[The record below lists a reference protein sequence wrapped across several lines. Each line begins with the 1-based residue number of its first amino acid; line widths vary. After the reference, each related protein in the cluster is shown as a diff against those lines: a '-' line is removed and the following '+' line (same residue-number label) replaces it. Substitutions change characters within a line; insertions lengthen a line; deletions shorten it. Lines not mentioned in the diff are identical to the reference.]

1 MAEDDL
7 LDNLDDGG
15 GAPAKK
21 KKLKLPGGGVNMGA
35 FLPTIVSTVVIVVV
49 VFMSGGKGGD
59 NKGTEEL
66 RESLEALAKKQGEMI
81 VALNNREFKV
91 EGVELAGFHSSQKTE
106 KYYLATPP
114 QPMTLNV
121 GRGNFAR
128 LTVLVVVDKE
138 VAEEMGHA
146 ASGGKE
152 EKAAEGGGHGG
163 GPAGT
168 FGQAPEW
175 FQAYAPDIQQ
185 AVQFFFAQVDYDKT
199 TAKYT
204 LPDDGGKARTIEFVR
219 QAMVTKINEGL
230 QRDPENRFRL
240 RDIIFQDFVID

>member
-15 GAPAKK
+15 SAPAKK

-59 NKGTEEL
+59 NNKGTEEL

-91 EGVELAGFHSSQKTE
+91 EGVELPGFHSSQKTE
-106 KYYLATPP
+106 KYYLAMPP

-121 GRGNFAR
+121 GSDNFAR
-128 LTVLVVVDKE
+128 LTVMAVVDKE
-138 VAEEMGHA
+138 VVEEMGHA

-152 EKAAEGGGHGG
+152 EKAEEGGHGG
-163 GPAGT
+163 AAGT
-168 FGQAPEW
+168 TVFGQPPEW
-175 FQAYAPDIQQ
+175 FQAYSPDIQQ
-185 AVQFFFAQVDYDKT
+185 TVQFFFSQVEYDKGS
-199 TAKYT
+199 YR
-204 LPDDGGKARTIEFVR
+204 LPDDGNKPRTIEFVR

-230 QRDPENRFRL
+230 QKDPENRFRL